1 MSAYGG
7 TVYLASN
14 WIAVGLT
21 KGYARD
27 RPEWGCATVQV
38 PYGHGQLQA
47 LRSLL
52 EEVGDHRSVRGLR
65 HPLGAVLRL
74 LVLAKLAGKSGG
86 RQVEAFSKAWPQKE
100 LKALG
105 CRLDWYRK
113 RYVAPSDTTFQRALS
128 RLEPGALERAAG
140 GHYETVTLVEQ
151 HGADYLLEI
160 KGNCAQTH
168 PTLQGLDW
176 QGARSYSHK
185 WQRAHGRWEWR
196 QLEVVELEAEQVPF
210 RHAQQAL
217 RVTHRTRQTRDG

>member
-1 MSAYGG
+1 M
-7 TVYLASN
+7 
-14 WIAVGLT
+14 
-21 KGYARD
+21 
-27 RPEWGCATVQV
+27 
-38 PYGHGQLQA
+38 
-47 LRSLL
+47 
-52 EEVGDHRSVRGLR
+52 
-65 HPLGAVLRL
+65 
-74 LVLAKLAGKSGG
+74 
-86 RQVEAFSKAWPQKE
+86 
-100 LKALG
+100 
-105 CRLDWYRK
+105 
-113 RYVAPSDTTFQRALS
+113 APSDTTFQRALS

-140 GHYETVTLVEQ
+140 GHYETVTLVDHASGMPVASKGYLDEGGEQQALRALFEEVPLRGVVVTLDLGHSGFDTEAALVEQ